1 MEEALKR
8 WCEQPKLRS
17 DGGIRGKQHQ
27 LSVLEIGDAGLGVE
41 LGSQEIPNELA
52 ESAQIAGLGKNR
64 LQVAFGREDAVEFG
78 RQQNESRQNES
89 RSWEGDVQIILISDR
104 LAKARSVT
112 LSAVHLV
119 ASATA
124 LLLVVLAATAAVY
137 WLTLRYAAEVPLP
150 ALQRLVLAAHET
162 EAERNRAFVQQNL
175 NAMAV
180 KLGEMQAQLTRLDA
194 LGERLASLAGVR
206 DVRLSEAPGI
216 GGAAPTLMPPQNL
229 SLGDFSQKL
238 LELSRQ
244 LENRNDMLGV
254 LESQLFEQAVKKKL
268 LPTMLPVRAP
278 FSASSFGRRIDP
290 FTGQWAMH
298 EGIDFL
304 ADAGSPIAA
313 AAGGVVVFSGFH
325 PQYGYVVDID
335 HGNDLVTRYA
345 HCSKLFVK
353 DGDVVARGRKIAEVG
368 STGRSTGPHLHFEV
382 RFRGAA
388 QNPTKF
394 LLASVP
400 PARAAAKTAAAAAE

>member
-1 MEEALKR
+1 MEEAHKR
-8 WCEQPKLRS
+8 WREEPKLCS
-17 DGGIRGKQHQ
+17 NGGIRGNKRKPA
-27 LSVLEIGDAGLGVE
+27 LLEIGDTGLAAK
-41 LGSQEIPNELA
+41 LGSQEIPNEFA
-52 ESAQIAGLGKNR
+52 ERAQLPRLEKNW
-64 LQVAFGREDAVEFG
+64 LQVAFGREDPVEFG
-78 RQQNESRQNES
+78 GQQKRAH
-89 RSWEGDVQIILISDR
+89 REGDVQIILISDR

-112 LSAVHLV
+112 LSAMHLV
-119 ASATA
+119 ASGTV
-124 LLLVVLAATAAVY
+124 LLFVVLAATAAVY
-137 WLTLRYAAEVPLP
+137 WLTLRYAAEVPVP
-150 ALQRLVLAAHET
+150 ALQRLVLAAQET
-162 EAERNRAFVQQNL
+162 EAERSRAFVQQNL

-180 KLGEMQAQLTRLDA
+180 KLGEMQAQLTRLDS
-194 LGERLASLAGVR
+194 LGERLASLAGVK
-206 DVRLSEAPGI
+206 DVRLAETPGI
-216 GGAAPTLMPPQNL
+216 GGAAPTQMPPQNL
-229 SLGDFSQKL
+229 SLGDFSTKL

-244 LENRNDMLGV
+244 LENRSDMLGV

-268 LPTMLPVRAP
+268 MPTMLPVKAP

-304 ADAGSPIAA
+304 ADAGSSVAAA
-313 AAGGVVVFSGFH
+313 AAGVVVFAGFH
-325 PQYGYVVDID
+325 PQYGYVVDVD

-353 DGDVVARGRKIAEVG
+353 EGDVVARGRKIAEVG

-394 LLASVP
+394 LLASVS
-400 PARAAAKTAAAAAE
+400 PARGATKTAAAAAE